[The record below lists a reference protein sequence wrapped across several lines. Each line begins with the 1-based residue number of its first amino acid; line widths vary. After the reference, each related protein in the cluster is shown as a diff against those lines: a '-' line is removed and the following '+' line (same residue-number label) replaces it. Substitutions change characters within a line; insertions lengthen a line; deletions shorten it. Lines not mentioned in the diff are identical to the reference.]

1 MRQRYDANA
10 SNKAGIRGSVFPE
23 YQQDCR
29 RFLSLNGVRFFCLQT
44 TILPT
49 IFTPMFSF
57 FRKKSELDQ
66 LTDQYRA
73 LLEESFKLSTTD
85 RKASDLKRAE
95 AEEVAVKMEELQKN
109 AK

>member
-1 MRQRYDANA
+1 MITPP
-10 SNKAGIRGSVFPE
+10 KLGS
-23 YQQDCR
+23 
-29 RFLSLNGVRFFCLQT
+29 FFCLQT
-44 TILPT
+44 SILPT

-95 AEEVAVKMEELQKN
+95 AEEVALKMEELKKN

>member
-1 MRQRYDANA
+1 MHQTKRA
-10 SNKAGIRGSVFPE
+10 SGAG
-23 YQQDCR
+23 Y
-29 RFLSLNGVRFFCLQT
+29 SLNTSRIAGHFSIKKWVQFYKTSEHKTPAYLY
-44 TILPT
+44 
-49 IFTPMFSF
+49 PMFSF

-95 AEEVAVKMEELQKN
+95 AEEVALKMEELQKN